1 MYGPHKESLDTYYFQ
16 TGGKLTSALV
26 IASQAMNA
34 ALNQNEAVLAV
45 LILAIAL
52 QMLAHRDGLLNKA
65 VQVLRDL
72 GSQTYTQTGQL

>member
-1 MYGPHKESLDTYYFQ
+1 
-16 TGGKLTSALV
+16 
-26 IASQAMNA
+26 MNA
-34 ALNQNEAVLAV
+34 ALNQNKAVLAV